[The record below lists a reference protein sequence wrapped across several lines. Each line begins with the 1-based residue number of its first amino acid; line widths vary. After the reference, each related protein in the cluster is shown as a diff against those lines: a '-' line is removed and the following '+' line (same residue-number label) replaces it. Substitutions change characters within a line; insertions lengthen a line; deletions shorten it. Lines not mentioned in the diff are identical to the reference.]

1 VRPGL
6 IVGVLALA
14 AIAYISL
21 NSLRTEGA
29 GSRGVPVG
37 ERMPPFAAPL
47 APSDTDRVARVA
59 ADACRFRGPEILNSC
74 ELAERG
80 PVVLAFMAEPIDGC
94 VEQVDVLDAAR
105 VRHPELEF
113 AVVAIKAGR
122 DDLMELIAERGWDL
136 PVGRDETGA
145 VTNAYAV
152 AVCPQIT
159 FARRGGEVALTTFG
173 ELDRARLDAAIEDA
187 FG

>member
-1 VRPGL
+1 MRPGL

-21 NSLRTEGA
+21 NSLSTEGP

-47 APSDTDRVARVA
+47 ASSDTDRVARVS
-59 ADACRFRGPEILNSC
+59 ADACEFRGPEILNVC

-80 PVVLAFMAEPIDGC
+80 PVVLGFIAEPIGEC
-94 VEQVDVLDAAR
+94 VDQVDVLDAAR
-105 VRHPELEF
+105 ARHPELEF
-113 AVVAIKAGR
+113 AVVAIEGDR
-122 DDLMELIAERGWDL
+122 GELRELVAERGWAL
-136 PVGRDETGA
+136 PVGHDPDGA
-145 VTNAYAV
+145 VANAYAV

-159 FARRGGEVALTTFG
+159 FARRGGDVALTTFG
-173 ELDRARLDAAIEDA
+173 TLDRAKLDTAIEDA